1 MRTSKRL
8 FYCNQE
14 QKLFDFHSF
23 FVDVDVDVDD
33 RFRLCIII
41 YQEKTVMT
49 GIAKTQSDKK
59 ELFDLSGL

>member
-14 QKLFDFHSF
+14 QKLFDFQCF